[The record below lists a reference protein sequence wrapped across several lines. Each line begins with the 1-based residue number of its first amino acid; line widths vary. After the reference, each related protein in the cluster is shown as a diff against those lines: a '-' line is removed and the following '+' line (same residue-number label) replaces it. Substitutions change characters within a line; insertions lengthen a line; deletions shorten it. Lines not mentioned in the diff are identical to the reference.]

1 MERKED
7 VAVVEP
13 LKNNTMFSKEK
24 ILELLKNYK
33 LWIIF
38 AMILFIIYLIFG
50 DLAIHTETD
59 IQFDQ
64 VVDTLTN

>member
-1 MERKED
+1 
-7 VAVVEP
+7 
-13 LKNNTMFSKEK
+13 MFSKEK

-50 DLAIHTETD
+50 DLAIRTETE
-59 IQFDQ
+59 IQFDK
-64 VVDTLTN
+64 VIDTLTN

>member
-1 MERKED
+1 MEKEGA
-7 VAVVEP
+7 AVVEP
-13 LKNNTMFSKEK
+13 LKNKLMFSKEK

-50 DLAIHTETD
+50 DLAIRTETE
-59 IQFDQ
+59 IQFDK
-64 VVDTLTN
+64 VIDTLAN